1 MMIDI
6 DKIRRSAGI
15 IGESEHIQEML
26 ALIGQVANTD
36 ISVLVTGQ
44 SGSGKELVAKAIHK
58 NSRRK
63 FEKMITVNCAA
74 IPAGI
79 IESELFGHKKGSFTG
94 ATEARMGYFE
104 AAHKGTIFLDEI
116 GELPLETQAKLLRV
130 IEQGEFMKVGD
141 TKIQK
146 TDVRIIAAT
155 NRDLSDEVKKS
166 NFRQDLY
173 FRLKT
178 INIQVPPLKDHIGDL
193 PQFIERFGLEF
204 TAKNDIAFKGFS
216 SEALTVMK
224 RYEWPGNVRELK
236 NSVES
241 LLVMNKG
248 KRITDKMVIR
258 HLKLDDYQ
266 SNANLP
272 VFVDSDSDKVEREL
286 ILKQLL
292 FLRQDVNEI
301 KQMLMGKGVANLT
314 DEVQPPN
321 PALFL
326 PASSSLTS
334 EVDSEVLSQ
343 VEDGT
348 LTSIQE
354 DVIGEV
360 SIADIEKEMIERTLD
375 KFRGNRRKTAQ
386 VLDISE
392 RTLYR
397 KINEYGIN
405 KKYKDS

>member
-1 MMIDI
+1 MIDI
-6 DKIRRSAGI
+6 DKIRRSADI
-15 IGESEHIQEML
+15 IGESEEIHEMM

-36 ISVLVTGQ
+36 ISVLITGE
-44 SGSGKELVAKAIHK
+44 SGAGKEVVAKAIHK

-74 IPAGI
+74 IPSGI

-94 ATEARMGYFE
+94 ASEARAGYFE
-104 AAHKGTIFLDEI
+104 AAHKGTMFLDEI

-141 TKIQK
+141 TNIMK

-155 NRDLSDEVKKS
+155 NRILSEEVKKS

-178 INIQVPPLKDHIGDL
+178 INIHVPPLREHINDMYL
-193 PQFIERFGLEF
+193 FIERFALLF
-204 TAKNDIAFKGFS
+204 TAKNDIPFKGFS

-224 RYEWPGNVRELK
+224 RYAWPGNVRELK
-236 NSVES
+236 NAVES
-241 LLVMNKG
+241 LLVMNQG
-248 KRITDKMVIR
+248 ERITDEMVTKQ
-258 HLKLDDYQ
+258 LKLDTYQ
-266 SNANLP
+266 TNPNLP
-272 VFVDSDSDKVEREL
+272 VFVDADADKVEREL

-301 KQMLMGKGVANLT
+301 KQLMVGGRGVSVEA
-314 DEVQPPN
+314 VQPSN

-326 PASSSLTS
+326 PPAATTANIPDSLA
-334 EVDSEVLSQ
+334 Q

-348 LTSIQE
+348 LHAIQD
-354 DVIGEV
+354 DVIGEITM
-360 SIADIEKEMIERTLD
+360 SELEQEMIERALE
-375 KFRGNRRKTAQ
+375 KFRGNRRKTAGA
-386 VLDISE
+386 LDISE

-397 KINEYGIN
+397 KINDYGIQ
-405 KKYKDS
+405 KKFKDS

>member
-1 MMIDI
+1 MIDI

-15 IGESEHIQEML
+15 IGESDQIQEML

-36 ISVLVTGQ
+36 ISVLITGE
-44 SGSGKELVAKAIHK
+44 SGSGKELVAKAVHK

-74 IPAGI
+74 IPTGI

-94 ATEARMGYFE
+94 ATEARAGYFE

-130 IEQGEFMKVGD
+130 IEQGEFMRVGD
-141 TKIQK
+141 TKIMK

-155 NRDLSDEVKKS
+155 NLELSNEVRNS

-178 INIQVPPLKDHIGDL
+178 INIDVLPLREHISDL
-193 PQFIERFGLEF
+193 HLFIERFGLQF
-204 TAKNDIAFKGFS
+204 TAKNDIPFKGFS
-216 SEALTVMK
+216 SESLVVMR
-224 RYEWPGNVRELK
+224 RYSWPGNVRELK
-236 NSVES
+236 NAVES
-241 LLVMNKG
+241 LLVINKG
-248 KRITDKMVIR
+248 KRITDEMVTKQ
-258 HLKLDDYQ
+258 LKLDTYQ
-266 SNANLP
+266 SNPNLP
-272 VFVDSDSDKVEREL
+272 VFVDSDADKVEREL

-301 KQMLMGKGVANLT
+301 KQMMMGGRGVSVE
-314 DEVQPPN
+314 EVQPYN

-326 PASSSLTS
+326 PPAGKLSTA
-334 EVDSEVLSQ
+334 DPDVLAQ

-348 LTSIQE
+348 LHAIQ
-354 DVIGEV
+354 DDAIGEI
-360 SIADIEKEMIERTLD
+360 SMSELEQEMIERALE
-375 KFRGNRRKTAQ
+375 KFRGNRRKTARA
-386 VLDISE
+386 LDISE

-397 KINEYGIN
+397 KINDYGIQ
-405 KKYKDS
+405 KKFKDL

>member
-1 MMIDI
+1 MIDI
-6 DKIRRSAGI
+6 DKIRQSAGI
-15 IGESEHIQEML
+15 IGESDQIQEML

-36 ISVLVTGQ
+36 ISVLITGE
-44 SGSGKELVAKAIHK
+44 SGSGKELVAKAVHK

-94 ATEARMGYFE
+94 AIEARAGYFE

-130 IEQGEFMKVGD
+130 IEQGEFMRVGD
-141 TKIQK
+141 TKIMK

-155 NRDLSDEVKKS
+155 NLELSNEVRNS

-178 INIQVPPLKDHIGDL
+178 INIDVLPLREHISDL
-193 PQFIERFGLEF
+193 HLFIERFGLQF
-204 TAKNDIAFKGFS
+204 TAKNDIPFKGFS

-224 RYEWPGNVRELK
+224 RYSWPGNVRELK
-236 NSVES
+236 NAVES

-248 KRITDKMVIR
+248 ERITDEMVMR
-258 HLKLDDYQ
+258 QLKLDTYQ
-266 SNANLP
+266 SNPNLP
-272 VFVDSDSDKVEREL
+272 VFVDSDADKVEREL

-301 KQMLMGKGVANLT
+301 KQMMMGGRGVSAE
-314 DEVQPPN
+314 EVQPSN
-321 PALFL
+321 SALFL
-326 PASSSLTS
+326 PPAGTLSTA
-334 EVDSEVLSQ
+334 DPDVLAQ

-348 LTSIQE
+348 LHAIQ
-354 DVIGEV
+354 DDAIGEITM
-360 SIADIEKEMIERTLD
+360 SELEQEMIERALE

-386 VLDISE
+386 ALDISE
-392 RTLYR
+392 RPLYR
-397 KINEYGIN
+397 KINDYGIQ
-405 KKYKDS
+405 KKFKDS